1 MHFGLAVAFCFRR
14 NAWWC
19 FSGEADFRFQ
29 AIILRQRYVDVWAGG
44 LDGGQ
49 IMPRVQLP
57 AVTPKR
63 RAWNRG
69 RLVGQKRPLLPKQV
83 PDPPLS
89 GMLSAALF
97 ISNFQV
103 GGIGL

>member
-1 MHFGLAVAFCFRR
+1 
-14 NAWWC
+14 
-19 FSGEADFRFQ
+19 
-29 AIILRQRYVDVWAGG
+29 
-44 LDGGQ
+44 
-49 IMPRVQLP
+49 MPRVLLP

-83 PDPPLS
+83 PDPRPAQRPAPHPSLWLLRKPPLS

-103 GGIGL
+103 GGIGR